1 MARKLYIFKPTGRTR
16 VDGQQ
21 GATKWLGGYSAN
33 YTYLGDPFAKM
44 LGAGHYL
51 PTRRVPAW
59 IHTHAASAQKAKG
72 GASRHDP
79 GFRGWG

>member
-1 MARKLYIFKPTGRTR
+1 MARKLYLFKPTGKVRM
-16 VDGQQ
+16 DGQPN
-21 GATKWLGGYSAN
+21 ASKWLGGFTGS

-44 LGAGHYL
+44 LGVGHFL
-51 PTRRVPAW
+51 PSRRVPAW
-59 IHTHAASAQKAKG
+59 LHTQAAGVRQLKG